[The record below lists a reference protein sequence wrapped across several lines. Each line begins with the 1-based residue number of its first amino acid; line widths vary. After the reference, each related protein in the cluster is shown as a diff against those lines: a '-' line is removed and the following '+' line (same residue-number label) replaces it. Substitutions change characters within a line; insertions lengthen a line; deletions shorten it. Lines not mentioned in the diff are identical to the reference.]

1 MLTNGIGYNNYNRIQ
16 TKLYEDEV
24 SKRLSAQNEAQQNV
38 QKNAQE
44 TEQSS
49 SIMDLRLDDIKP
61 RENASIEEISLSLNQ
76 NQGFDMKGRESEL
89 ASLDMQKAV
98 SDMQKDQVLQQYQ
111 FFVGDTG
118 YGSANQDGIVVLKN

>member
-16 TKLYEDEV
+16 TRLYEDEA
-24 SKRLSAQNEAQQNV
+24 SRRLNAQNEEQNI

-44 TEQSS
+44 AQQSS
-49 SIMDLRLDDIKP
+49 PLMDLRLDDIRP
-61 RENASIEEISLSLNQ
+61 RENASIEDISLSLNQ

-89 ASLDMQKAV
+89 ASLDIQKAV

-111 FFVGDTG
+111 FFVGDNG
-118 YGSANQDGIVVLKN
+118 IGQDGIVIQKN